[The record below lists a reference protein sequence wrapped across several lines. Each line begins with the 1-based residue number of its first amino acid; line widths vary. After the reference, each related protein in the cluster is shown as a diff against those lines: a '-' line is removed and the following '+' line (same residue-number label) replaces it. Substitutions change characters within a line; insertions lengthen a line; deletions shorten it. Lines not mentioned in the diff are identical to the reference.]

1 MMSGEVTIRRP
12 QSKEWRDAFNNTNA
26 ELLGWNKADSELR
39 NILFQTKATD
49 IVNKLP
55 LFQHWTPAVD
65 GDFIPEEFTLG
76 QIADVDN
83 KVGKPEW
90 CKEIMIGDVADDVS
104 YCLCCQILG
113 GVLIE
118 TG

>member
-55 LFQHWTPAVD
+55 MFQHWTPAVD

-76 QIADVDN
+76 QLADVDS

-104 YCLCCQILG
+104 YYFVAQYWVG
-113 GVLIE
+113 H
-118 TG
+118 